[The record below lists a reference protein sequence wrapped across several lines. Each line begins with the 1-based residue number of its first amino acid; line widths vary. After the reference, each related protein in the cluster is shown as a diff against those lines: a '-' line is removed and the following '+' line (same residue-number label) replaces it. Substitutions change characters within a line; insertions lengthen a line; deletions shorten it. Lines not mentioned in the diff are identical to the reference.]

1 MKTKCPWYIL
11 GVFLLDPLWR
21 SSSSFILISMKYS
34 IRPVLRVFWQ
44 HARKYKLA
52 VFLVVFFHAGV
63 HVVET
68 IIPLYYKKFFDV
80 LASASVPDDS
90 IMQELFFLIAIIA
103 SLYGVGWLFHRINQF
118 ANVYV
123 QPHVKANLMR
133 TSFEYL
139 ECHSYKFF
147 SNNFAGSLVRRI
159 NRLDRS
165 FETLTDQFHYVYLPF
180 LVTSPIII
188 TVLFM
193 RHWLLG
199 VVFTAWF
206 VIFLVVQYA
215 VTVWKQKYN
224 ILLAAKDSETTGVLS
239 DSISNITTVKSFAG
253 EAKEY
258 SMIHAITE
266 ELRQLR
272 FKTWTID
279 EWINTVQGIL
289 FIAVE
294 IGLLYVAV
302 LLWQKGSVTIGDFA
316 LIQAYIIRAF
326 ERVWHLG
333 QTVRKSYEAI
343 ADAHEMVEILDMP
356 HEVRDLARAKKF
368 LISKGEI
375 AFTDVAFNFNETRSI
390 LKNFNLHITSG
401 EKVALVGA
409 SGAGKTTVTK
419 LLFRFYDITAGEIL
433 IDGQNIARVTQESL
447 RKAISLVPQEPI
459 LFHRTLMENIRYGRL
474 DATDEE
480 VMEAA
485 KKAHCHEFISRLP
498 EGYET
503 YVGERG
509 IKLSGGER
517 QRVAIARA
525 LLKNAP
531 ILVLDEATSSLDS
544 ESEMLI
550 QDALSVLMQDKT
562 VIVIA
567 HRLSTIMKMDRIIVM
582 EEGDIIAMGTHEELL
597 GQGGVYKKLWE
608 IQAGGFI
615 Q

>member
-1 MKTKCPWYIL
+1 MNN
-11 GVFLLDPLWR
+11 
-21 SSSSFILISMKYS
+21 S
-34 IRPVLRVFWQ
+34 IRPILRVFWQ
-44 HARKYKLA
+44 HARQYKLA
-52 VFLVVFFHAGV
+52 VFLIIFFHASV
-63 HVVET
+63 HIVET
-68 IIPLYYKKFFDV
+68 IVPLYYKKFFDV
-80 LASASVPDDS
+80 LASASTPTESVV
-90 IMQELFFLIAIIA
+90 QQLFFLIAVIA
-103 SLYGVGWLFHRINQF
+103 GLYGIVWLFRRVSQF
-118 ANVYV
+118 SITYL
-123 QPHVKANLMR
+123 QPHVKADLIR
-133 TSFEYL
+133 TSFAYL
-139 ECHSYKFF
+139 EHHSYRFF
-147 SNNFAGSLVRRI
+147 SNNFAGSLVRRV

-165 FETLTDQFHYVYLPF
+165 FETLTDQILYAYLPF
-180 LVTSPIII
+180 LVTFPIII
-188 TVLFM
+188 SVLSA

-199 VVFTAWF
+199 TVFTVWLF
-206 VIFLVVQYA
+206 VFMAVQYA

-224 ILLAAKDSETTGVLS
+224 IALAAKDSETTGVLS

-253 EAKEY
+253 EAKES
-258 SMIHAITE
+258 SMVYGITE
-266 ELRQLR
+266 ELRRLR

-279 EWINTVQGIL
+279 EWINTAQGAL
-289 FIAVE
+289 FIVVE
-294 IGLLYVAV
+294 MGLMYVAV
-302 LLWQKGSVTIGDFA
+302 LLWRRGMVTVGDFA

-326 ERVWHLG
+326 DRVWHLG
-333 QTVRKSYEAI
+333 QTMRKTYEAM
-343 ADAHEMVEILDMP
+343 ADAHEMVEILEMP
-356 HEVRDLARAKKF
+356 HEVRDQPRAKKL

-375 AFTDVAFNFNETRSI
+375 MFANVSFNFNETRSI
-390 LKNFNLHITSG
+390 LKNFNLHIKGG
-401 EKVALVGA
+401 EKVALVGP

-419 LLFRFYDITAGEIL
+419 LLFRFYDIAAGEIL
-433 IDGQNIARVTQESL
+433 IDGQNIAKITQESL

-459 LFHRTLMENIRYGRL
+459 LFHRTLMENIRYGRF
-474 DATDEE
+474 DASDEE
-480 VMEAA
+480 VIEAA

-498 EGYET
+498 EGYGT

-525 LLKNAP
+525 ILKNAP

-550 QDALSVLMQDKT
+550 QDALSVLMQKKT

-582 EEGDIIAMGTHEELL
+582 EEGDIIAMGTHEALL

>member
-1 MKTKCPWYIL
+1 MNN
-11 GVFLLDPLWR
+11 
-21 SSSSFILISMKYS
+21 S
-34 IRPVLRVFWQ
+34 IRPILRVFWQ
-44 HARKYKLA
+44 HARQYKLA
-52 VFLVVFFHAGV
+52 VFLIVFFHASV
-63 HVVET
+63 HIVET
-68 IIPLYYKKFFDV
+68 IVPLYYKKFFDV
-80 LASASVPDDS
+80 LASASTPTESVV
-90 IMQELFFLIAIIA
+90 QQLFFLIAVIA
-103 SLYGVGWLFHRINQF
+103 GLYGIVWLFRRVSQF
-118 ANVYV
+118 SITYL
-123 QPHVKANLMR
+123 QPHVKADLIQ
-133 TSFEYL
+133 TSFAYL
-139 ECHSYKFF
+139 EHHSYRFF
-147 SNNFAGSLVRRI
+147 SNNFAGSLVRRV

-165 FETLTDQFHYVYLPF
+165 FETLTDQILYAYLPF
-180 LVTSPIII
+180 LVTFPIII
-188 TVLFM
+188 SVLSA

-199 VVFTAWF
+199 TVFTVWLF
-206 VIFLVVQYA
+206 VFMAVQYA

-224 ILLAAKDSETTGVLS
+224 IALAAKDSETTGVLS

-253 EAKEY
+253 EAKES
-258 SMIHAITE
+258 SMVYGITE
-266 ELRQLR
+266 ELRRLR

-279 EWINTVQGIL
+279 EWINTAQGAL
-289 FIAVE
+289 FIVVE
-294 IGLLYVAV
+294 MGLMYVAV
-302 LLWQKGSVTIGDFA
+302 LLWRRGMVTVGDFA

-326 ERVWHLG
+326 DRVWHLG
-333 QTVRKSYEAI
+333 QTMRKTYEAM
-343 ADAHEMVEILDMP
+343 ADAHEMVEILEMP
-356 HEVRDLARAKKF
+356 HEVRDQPRAKKL

-375 AFTDVAFNFNETRSI
+375 MFANVSFNFNETRSI
-390 LKNFNLHITSG
+390 LKNFNLHIKGG
-401 EKVALVGA
+401 EKVALVGP

-419 LLFRFYDITAGEIL
+419 LLFRFYDIAAGEIL
-433 IDGQNIARVTQESL
+433 IDGQNIAKITQESL

-459 LFHRTLMENIRYGRL
+459 LFHRTLMENIRYGRF
-474 DATDEE
+474 DASDEE
-480 VMEAA
+480 VIEAA

-498 EGYET
+498 EGYGT

-525 LLKNAP
+525 ILKNAP

-550 QDALSVLMQDKT
+550 QDALSVLMQKKT

-582 EEGDIIAMGTHEELL
+582 EEGDIIAMGTHEALL

>member
-1 MKTKCPWYIL
+1 ML
-11 GVFLLDPLWR
+11 GAFLLDTLWQ
-21 SSSSFILISMKYS
+21 STSSFILISMDNS
-34 IRPVLRVFWQ
+34 IRPILRVFWQ
-44 HARKYKLA
+44 HARRYKLA

-63 HVVET
+63 HIVET
-68 IIPLYYKKFFDV
+68 IVPLYYKKFFDV
-80 LASASVPDDS
+80 LANASGSNDDV
-90 IMQELFFLIAIIA
+90 MQELFFLITMIA
-103 SLYGVGWLFHRINQF
+103 GLYGITWLFHRVNQF

-123 QPHVKANLMR
+123 QPHIKADLMR
-133 TSFEYL
+133 TSFAYVEH
-139 ECHSYKFF
+139 HSYKFF
-147 SNNFAGSLVRRI
+147 ANNFAGSLVRRI

-165 FETLTDQFHYVYLPF
+165 FEILTDQFHYVYLPF
-180 LVTSPIII
+180 LVTFPIII

-199 VVFTAWF
+199 VVFTVWLI
-206 VIFLVVQYA
+206 IFISAQYA
-215 VTVWKQKYN
+215 VTIWKQKYN
-224 ILLAAKDSETTGVLS
+224 IMLAAKDSETTGILS

-258 SMIHAITE
+258 SMVYGITE
-266 ELRQLR
+266 ELRLLR

-279 EWINTVQGIL
+279 EWINTAQGAL
-289 FIAVE
+289 FIVVE
-294 IGLLYVAV
+294 ISLLYVAV
-302 LLWQKGSVTIGDFA
+302 LLWQRGIVTIGDFA

-343 ADAHEMVEILDMP
+343 ADAHEMVEILNLP
-356 HEVRDLARAKKF
+356 HEVQDHARAKK
-368 LISKGEI
+368 LSVTKGEI
-375 AFTDVAFNFNETRSI
+375 HFNNVSFNFNETRSI
-390 LKNFNLHITSG
+390 LKDFNLHIKGG
-401 EKVALVGA
+401 EKIALVGA

-419 LLFRFYDITAGEIL
+419 LLFRFYDIMAGEIL
-433 IDGQNIARVTQESL
+433 IDGQNISRVTQESM
-447 RKAISLVPQEPI
+447 RNAISLVPQEPI

-474 DATDEE
+474 DASDEE
-480 VMEAA
+480 VVEAA

-498 EGYET
+498 EEYET

-531 ILVLDEATSSLDS
+531 MLVLDEATSSLDS

-550 QDALSVLMQDKT
+550 QDALSVLMKKKT

-582 EEGDIIAMGTHEELL
+582 EEGDIIATGTHEELL